1 MKTSPTPHKI
11 LIPLLSLTLL
21 TLPGLRAQDQ
31 ETNSTSTNNACH
43 KWHHHV
49 GGGDWANLS
58 EAEKQELKAD
68 FEKIK
73 NDPQLVAARTAAE
86 AAQKTLR
93 ETRKQ
98 LILQVDPSA
107 QAILDKLHQGTNAPS
122 APSKN

>member
-1 MKTSPTPHKI
+1 MKTSTTPHKI

-31 ETNSTSTNNACH
+31 ETNSATTNNPCH
-43 KWHHHV
+43 HWHHRD
-49 GGGDWANLS
+49 GGGAWANLT

-73 NDPQLVAARTAAE
+73 NDPQLVAARDAAE

-93 ETRKQ
+93 DTRRQ
-98 LILQVDPSA
+98 LILQADPAA
-107 QAILDKLHQGTNAPS
+107 QAILNKLHQGTNAPS
-122 APSKN
+122 TPSET